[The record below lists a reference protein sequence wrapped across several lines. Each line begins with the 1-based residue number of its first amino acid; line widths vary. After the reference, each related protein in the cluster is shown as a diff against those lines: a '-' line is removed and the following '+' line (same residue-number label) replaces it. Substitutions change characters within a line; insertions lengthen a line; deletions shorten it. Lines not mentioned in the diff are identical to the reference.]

1 MADIIQKSFNSS
13 RREIKYLNRDF
24 SSFKTSLIEYSKT
37 YFPRTYKDFSDAS
50 PGMMFIEMASYI
62 GDVLSYYTD
71 YQFKE
76 SLMPYAE
83 ERKNVLAL
91 ANYLG
96 YKTKPTKSST
106 TNIDLYQLIPSIKD
120 SNNNYIPDN
129 NYALKIR
136 EYMEVSNESGVS
148 FITTDPVDFSLDSKF
163 SPREV
168 TVYSRDNYGIP
179 QFFLLK
185 KSTKVI
191 AGKITTS
198 SFTVGASVPFYK
210 ISLSENNVIDIIDV
224 KDSDNNKWY
233 EVDYLAQDLIFTETE
248 NTSFTN
254 NSYVQY
260 SSEVPKLIKSFKTS
274 RKFVVNVTANNTTY
288 LEFGA
293 GTDATSDEVIYPN
306 SELVGV
312 GLKNISN
319 LNLNYDTSKLL
330 NSETFG
336 QSPSNTVLT
345 VQYLVGGG
353 LTSNS
358 PSDTIKNISSVT
370 YLNDVSG
377 LNPSQNSLLTTVKNS
392 FRISN
397 PDPAVG
403 GQNEESVEEIRQNAL
418 ANFGSQN
425 RTVTVDDYIS
435 RIYSIP
441 PRFGSIAKVMVIPN
455 SDLSISTNQTLLN
468 GFVNNEN
475 QTTLINNSLENNFRK
490 VNFDVSNPFSLNLYV
505 LSYNSNKNLT
515 QTNDAL
521 VYNIRHYLQK
531 YKIISDSIN
540 IIDGYIINIG
550 VDFKI
555 LVYNNFNR
563 KEVLDQCLQKAKD
576 FFNVD
581 KWYFNQPININQLE
595 LELAKVEGVQSISE
609 VVFKNLNQND
619 GNYSPHEYNLS
630 EATHNKIIYPSLDPS
645 VFEVKFPDNDIRGA
659 VI

>member
-148 FITTDPVDFSLDSKF
+148 FISIDPVDFSLDSKF

-254 NSYVQY
+254 NTYVQY

-306 SELVGV
+306 SELVGI
-312 GLKNISN
+312 GLNNISN

-397 PDPAVG
+397 PNPAVG

-505 LSYNSNKNLT
+505 LSYDSNKNLT

-555 LVYNNFNR
+555 LVYNNFNK

>member
-254 NSYVQY
+254 NTYVQY

-306 SELVGV
+306 SELVGI

-370 YLNDVSG
+370 FLNDVSG

-397 PDPAVG
+397 PNPAVG

>member
-254 NSYVQY
+254 NTYVQY

-397 PDPAVG
+397 PNPAVG
-403 GQNEESVEEIRQNAL
+403 GQNQESVEEIRQNAL

-531 YKIISDSIN
+531 YKIISDSVN

-555 LVYNNFNR
+555 LVYNNFNK

-576 FFNVD
+576 FFNID

-595 LELAKVEGVQSISE
+595 LELAKVEGLGEARAKKI
-609 VVFKNLNQND
+609 KNMLTTKNKLQKESNQKT
-619 GNYSPHEYNLS
+619 L
-630 EATHNKIIYPSLDPS
+630 T
-645 VFEVKFPDNDIRGA
+645 
-659 VI
+659 

>member
-306 SELVGV
+306 SELVGI
-312 GLKNISN
+312 GLNNISN

-370 YLNDVSG
+370 FLNDVSG

-397 PDPAVG
+397 PNPAVG

-555 LVYNNFNR
+555 LVYNNFNK

>member
-1 MADIIQKSFNSS
+1 MSDIIQKSFNGS

-24 SSFKTSLIEYSKT
+24 SSFKSSLIEYSKT
-37 YFPRTYKDFSDAS
+37 YFPRTYKDFSEAS

-83 ERKNVLAL
+83 ERKNVIAL

-96 YKTKPTKSST
+96 YKTKPTKSAT
-106 TNIDLYQLIPSIKD
+106 TNIDLYQLIPSTKD

-185 KSTKVI
+185 KSVKVI
-191 AGKITTS
+191 AGKITTK
-198 SFTVGASVPFYK
+198 SFTVGTSVPFYK
-210 ISLSENNVIDIIDV
+210 ISLSELNVIDIIDV
-224 KDSDNNKWY
+224 RDSDNNKWY
-233 EVDYLAQDLIFTETE
+233 EVDYLAQDLVFTETE
-248 NTSFTN
+248 NTDFTN
-254 NSYVQY
+254 NAYVQY

-274 RKFVVNVTANNTTY
+274 RKFVVNVTANNVTY

-306 SELVGV
+306 SELVGI
-312 GLKNISN
+312 GLTNISN

-336 QSPSNTVLT
+336 QAPSNTVLT

-353 LTSNS
+353 ILSNS

-370 YLNDVSG
+370 YLNDTTG
-377 LNPSQNSLLTTVKNS
+377 LTPSQNSLLTTVKNS
-392 FRISN
+392 LRISN
-397 PDPAVG
+397 PNPAVG

-425 RTVTVDDYIS
+425 RTVTVDDYVS

-455 SDLSISTNQTLLN
+455 SDLSISTNQTILN

-475 QTTLINNSLENNFRK
+475 QTSLINNSLENNYRK

-515 QTNDAL
+515 QINEAL
-521 VYNIRHYLQK
+521 VYNIRQYLQK
-531 YKIISDSIN
+531 YKIISDSVN
-540 IIDGYIINIG
+540 IIDGYIINVG

-555 LVYNNFNR
+555 LVYNNFNK

-576 FFNVD
+576 FFNID

-595 LELAKVEGVQSISE
+595 LELAKVEGVQSVAEIK
-609 VVFKNLNQND
+609 FKNLTQND

-645 VFEVKFPDNDIRGA
+645 VFEVKYPDNDIRGA

>member
-1 MADIIQKSFNSS
+1 MADIIQKSFNNS

-106 TNIDLYQLIPSIKD
+106 TNIDLYQLIPSTKD

-148 FITTDPVDFSLDSKF
+148 FITIDPVDFSLDSKF

-185 KSTKVI
+185 KSVKVI

-198 SFTVGASVPFYK
+198 SFTVGSAIPFYK

-254 NSYVQY
+254 NTYVQY

-274 RKFVVNVTANNTTY
+274 RKFVVNVTANNITY

-306 SELVGV
+306 SELVGI

-370 YLNDVSG
+370 FLNDISG
-377 LNPSQNSLLTTVKNS
+377 LTPSQNSLLTTVKNS

-397 PDPAVG
+397 PNPAVG

-455 SDLSISTNQTLLN
+455 SNLSISTNQTLLN

-515 QTNDAL
+515 QTNEAL

-609 VVFKNLNQND
+609 VTFKNLNQND
-619 GNYSPHEYNLS
+619 GDYSPHEYNLF

>member
-198 SFTVGASVPFYK
+198 SFTVGTSVPFYK

-254 NSYVQY
+254 NTYVQY

-306 SELVGV
+306 SELVGI
-312 GLKNISN
+312 GLNNISN

-555 LVYNNFNR
+555 LVYNNFNK

-595 LELAKVEGVQSISE
+595 LELAKVEGVQSIYE
-609 VVFKNLNQND
+609 VVFKNLNQNN

>member
-1 MADIIQKSFNSS
+1 MADIIQKSFNNS

-50 PGMMFIEMASYI
+50 PGMMFIEMASYV
-62 GDVLSYYTD
+62 GDILSYYTD

-106 TNIDLYQLIPSIKD
+106 TNIDLYQLIPSTKD

-148 FITTDPVDFSLDSKF
+148 FITIDPVDFSLDSKF

-185 KSTKVI
+185 KSVKII

-198 SFTVGASVPFYK
+198 SFTVGSSVPFYK

-254 NSYVQY
+254 NTYVQY

-306 SELVGV
+306 SELVGI

-370 YLNDVSG
+370 FLNDISG
-377 LNPSQNSLLTTVKNS
+377 LTPSQNSLLTTVKNS

-397 PDPAVG
+397 PNPAVG

-455 SDLSISTNQTLLN
+455 SNLSISTNQTLLN

-515 QTNDAL
+515 QTNEAL

-531 YKIISDSIN
+531 YKIISDSVN

-555 LVYNNFNR
+555 LVYNNFNK

-619 GNYSPHEYNLS
+619 GDYSPHEYNLS

-645 VFEVKFPDNDIRGA
+645 VFEVKYPDNDIRGA

>member
-1 MADIIQKSFNSS
+1 MADIIQKSFNDSKKD
-13 RREIKYLNRDF
+13 IKYLNRDF
-24 SSFKTSLIEYSKT
+24 TSFKASLIEYSKT

-96 YKTKPTKSST
+96 YKTKPTKSAT
-106 TNIDLYQLIPSIKD
+106 TNIDLYQIIPAIKD
-120 SNNNYIPDN
+120 VNNNYIPDN

-136 EYMEVSNESGVS
+136 ENMEVSNESGIS

-168 TVYSRDNYGIP
+168 TVYSRDNYGVP

-185 KSTKVI
+185 KSVKII
-191 AGKITTS
+191 AGKITTA
-198 SFTVGASVPFYK
+198 SFTVGSPVQFYK
-210 ISLSENNVIDIIDV
+210 ISLSENDVINIIDV
-224 KDSDNNKWY
+224 RDSDNNRWY
-233 EVDYLAQDLIFTETE
+233 EVDYLAQDLVFTETE
-248 NTSFTN
+248 NTEFTN
-254 NSYVQY
+254 DNYVQY

-306 SELVGV
+306 SELVGI
-312 GLKNISN
+312 GLRNISN

-330 NSETFG
+330 KSETFG
-336 QSPSNTVLT
+336 QAPSNTVLT

-353 LTSNS
+353 LSSNS
-358 PSDTIKNISSVT
+358 PSDTIKNISSVVF
-370 YLNDVSG
+370 LNDISG
-377 LNPSQNSLLTTVKNS
+377 LTPSQNSLLTTIKNS
-392 FRISN
+392 LRISN
-397 PDPAVG
+397 PNPAVG
-403 GQNEESVEEIRQNAL
+403 GQDQESVEEIRQNAL
-418 ANFGSQN
+418 ANFASQN

-455 SDLSISTNQTLLN
+455 SSLSISTNQTLLN
-468 GFVNNEN
+468 GFVNNDN
-475 QTTLINNSLENNFRK
+475 QTTLINNALENNYRK

-515 QTNDAL
+515 QTNEAL
-521 VYNIRHYLQK
+521 IYNIRQYLQK
-531 YKIISDSIN
+531 YKIISDSVN

-555 LVYNNFNR
+555 LVYNNFN
-563 KEVLDQCLQKAKD
+563 KKDVLNQCLQKAKD
-576 FFNVD
+576 FFNID
-581 KWYFNQPININQLE
+581 KWYFNQPININQFE
-595 LELAKVEGVQSISE
+595 LELAKVEGVQSVAE
-609 VVFKNLNQND
+609 VKFKNLTQND
-619 GNYSPHEYNLS
+619 GDYSPHEYNLL
-630 EATHNKIIYPSLDPS
+630 EATQNKIVYPSLDPS

>member
-1 MADIIQKSFNSS
+1 MADIIQKSFNGS

-24 SSFKTSLIEYSKT
+24 SSFKSSLIEYSKT

-96 YKTKPTKSST
+96 YKTKPTKSAT
-106 TNIDLYQLIPSIKD
+106 TNIDLYQLIPSTKD

-185 KSTKVI
+185 KSVKVI
-191 AGKITTS
+191 AGKITTK
-198 SFTVGASVPFYK
+198 SFTVGTSVPFYK
-210 ISLSENNVIDIIDV
+210 ISLSELNVIDIIDV
-224 KDSDNNKWY
+224 RDSDNNKWY
-233 EVDYLAQDLIFTETE
+233 EVDYLAQDLVFTETE
-248 NTSFTN
+248 NTDFTN
-254 NSYVQY
+254 NAYVQY

-274 RKFVVNVTANNTTY
+274 RKFVVNVTANNVTY

-306 SELVGV
+306 SELVGI
-312 GLKNISN
+312 GLTNISN

-336 QSPSNTVLT
+336 QAPSNTVLT

-353 LTSNS
+353 ILSNS

-370 YLNDVSG
+370 YLNDTTG
-377 LNPSQNSLLTTVKNS
+377 LTPSQNSLLTTVKNS
-392 FRISN
+392 LRISN
-397 PDPAVG
+397 PNPAVG

-425 RTVTVDDYIS
+425 RTVTVDDYVS

-455 SDLSISTNQTLLN
+455 SDLSISTNQTILN

-475 QTTLINNSLENNFRK
+475 QTSLINNSLENNYRK

-515 QTNDAL
+515 QINETL
-521 VYNIRHYLQK
+521 VYNIRQYLQK
-531 YKIISDSIN
+531 YKIISDSVN

-555 LVYNNFNR
+555 LVYNNFNK
-563 KEVLDQCLQKAKD
+563 KEVLDQCIQKAKD
-576 FFNVD
+576 FFNID

-595 LELAKVEGVQSISE
+595 LELAKVEGVQSVAEIK
-609 VVFKNLNQND
+609 FKNLTQND

-645 VFEVKFPDNDIRGA
+645 VFEVKYPDNDIRGA

>member
-1 MADIIQKSFNSS
+1 MADIIQKSFNNS

-106 TNIDLYQLIPSIKD
+106 TNIDLYQLIPSTKD
-120 SNNNYIPDN
+120 SDNNYIPDN

-148 FITTDPVDFSLDSKF
+148 FITIDPVDFSLDSKF

-191 AGKITTS
+191 AGKITSS
-198 SFTVGASVPFYK
+198 SFTVGLSVPFYK

-248 NTSFTN
+248 NTNFTN
-254 NSYVQY
+254 NTYVQY

-306 SELVGV
+306 SELVGI

-370 YLNDVSG
+370 FLNDISG
-377 LNPSQNSLLTTVKNS
+377 LTPSQNSLLTTVKNS

-397 PDPAVG
+397 PNPAVG

-455 SDLSISTNQTLLN
+455 SNLSISTNQTLLN

-515 QTNDAL
+515 QTNEAL

-555 LVYNNFNR
+555 LVYNNFNK

-609 VVFKNLNQND
+609 VTFKNLNQND
-619 GNYSPHEYNLS
+619 GDYSPHEYNLS

>member
-13 RREIKYLNRDF
+13 KREIKYLNRDF
-24 SSFKTSLIEYSKT
+24 SSFKSSLIEYAKT

-96 YKTKPTKSST
+96 YKTKPTKSAT
-106 TNIDLYQLIPSIKD
+106 TEIDVYQLIPATKD

-136 EYMEVSNESGVS
+136 EYMEVSNETGVS
-148 FITTDPVDFSLDSKF
+148 FITTDPIDFSLDSKF
-163 SPREV
+163 SPREIS
-168 TVYSRDNYGIP
+168 VYSRDEYGIP

-185 KSTKVI
+185 KSAKVI

-198 SFTVGASVPFYK
+198 TFTVGSAVPFYK
-210 ISLSENNVIDIIDV
+210 ISLTEDNVIDVIDV
-224 KDSDNNKWY
+224 RDSDNNKWY
-233 EVDYLAQDLIFTETE
+233 EVDYLAQDLIFIETE
-248 NTSFTN
+248 NTVFTN
-254 NSYVQY
+254 NNYVQY
-260 SSEVPKLIKSFKTS
+260 SSEVPKLIKSLKTS

-288 LEFGA
+288 LEFGP
-293 GTDATSDEVIYPN
+293 GTNVTSDEIIYPN
-306 SELVGV
+306 SELIGV
-312 GLKNISN
+312 GLQNIKN

-330 NSETFG
+330 NSETYG
-336 QSPSNTVLT
+336 QSPTNTVLT

-353 LTSNS
+353 LESNS
-358 PSDTIKNISSVT
+358 PSDTIKNISSVVF
-370 YLNDVSG
+370 LNDITG
-377 LNPSQNSLLTTVKNS
+377 LTPSQNSLLTTVKNS
-392 FRISN
+392 LRISN
-397 PDPAVG
+397 PNPAVG
-403 GQNEESVEEIRQNAL
+403 GQNEENVEEIRQNAL

-425 RTVTVDDYIS
+425 RTVTIDDYIS
-435 RIYSIP
+435 RIYSLP
-441 PRFGSIAKVMVIPN
+441 PRFGSIAKVTVLPN
-455 SDLSISTNQTLLN
+455 SDLSISTNQNLLS
-468 GFVNNEN
+468 GFVNNKN
-475 QTTLINNSLENNFRK
+475 QTTLIDNSLENNFRK
-490 VNFDVSNPFSLNLYV
+490 VNFDVSNPFSLNLYI

-515 QTNDAL
+515 QTNEAMI
-521 VYNIRHYLQK
+521 YNLRQYLQK

-550 VDFKI
+550 IDFKI
-555 LVYNNFNR
+555 LVYNNFNK

-576 FFNVD
+576 FFKID

-595 LELAKVEGVQSISE
+595 LELAKVEGVQSVAE
-609 VVFKNLNQND
+609 VKFKNLTQND
-619 GNYSPHEYNLS
+619 GNYSPHEYNLD
-630 EATHNKIIYPSLDPS
+630 EATINNIIYPSLDPS

>member
-24 SSFKTSLIEYSKT
+24 SSFKSSLIEYSKT
-37 YFPRTYKDFSDAS
+37 YFPRTYKDFSEAS

-96 YKTKPTKSST
+96 YKTKPTKSAT
-106 TNIDLYQLIPSIKD
+106 TNIDLYQLIPSTKD

-168 TVYSRDNYGIP
+168 TVYSRDNYGVP

-185 KSTKVI
+185 KSVKVI
-191 AGKITTS
+191 AGKITTK
-198 SFTVGASVPFYK
+198 SFTVGTAVPFYK
-210 ISLSENNVIDIIDV
+210 ISFSELNVIDIIDV
-224 KDSDNNKWY
+224 RDSDNNKWY

-248 NTSFTN
+248 NTDFTN
-254 NSYVQY
+254 NTYVQY
-260 SSEVPKLIKSFKTS
+260 SAEVPKLIKSFKTS
-274 RKFVVNVTANNTTY
+274 RKFVTNVTANNVTY

-312 GLKNISN
+312 GLQNINN

-336 QSPSNTVLT
+336 QAPSNTVLT

-353 LTSNS
+353 ILSNS

-370 YLNDVSG
+370 YLNDTTG
-377 LNPSQNSLLTTVKNS
+377 LTPSQNSLLTTVKNS
-392 FRISN
+392 LRISN
-397 PDPAVG
+397 PNPAVG

-425 RTVTVDDYIS
+425 RTVTVDDYVS
-435 RIYSIP
+435 RVYSIP

-455 SDLSISTNQTLLN
+455 SDLSISTNQTLLS
-468 GFVNNEN
+468 GFINNEN

-515 QTNDAL
+515 QINDAL
-521 VYNIRHYLQK
+521 VYNIRQYLQK
-531 YKIISDSIN
+531 YKIISDSVN
-540 IIDGYIINIG
+540 IIDGYIINLG

-555 LVYNNFNR
+555 LVYNNFNK

-576 FFNVD
+576 FFNID
-581 KWYFNQPININQLE
+581 KWYFNQPININQFE
-595 LELAKVEGVQSISE
+595 LELAKIEGVQSVAE
-609 VVFKNLNQND
+609 VTFKNLTQND
-619 GNYSPHEYNLS
+619 GDYSPHEYNLS

-645 VFEVKFPDNDIRGA
+645 VFEVKYPDNDIRGA

>member
-24 SSFKTSLIEYSKT
+24 SSFKSSLIEYSKT

-148 FITTDPVDFSLDSKF
+148 FITIDPVDFSLDSKF

-248 NTSFTN
+248 NTNFTN
-254 NSYVQY
+254 NTYVQY

-306 SELVGV
+306 SELVGI

-555 LVYNNFNR
+555 LVYNNFNK

>member
-248 NTSFTN
+248 NTNFTN
-254 NSYVQY
+254 NTYVQY

-306 SELVGV
+306 SELVGI
-312 GLKNISN
+312 GLNNISN

-370 YLNDVSG
+370 FLNDVSG

-397 PDPAVG
+397 PNPAVG

-515 QTNDAL
+515 QTNEAL

-555 LVYNNFNR
+555 LVYNNFNK

>member
-1 MADIIQKSFNSS
+1 MADIIQKSFNNS

-106 TNIDLYQLIPSIKD
+106 TNIDLYQLIPSTKD

-148 FITTDPVDFSLDSKF
+148 FITIDPVDFSLDSKF

-185 KSTKVI
+185 KSVKVI

-198 SFTVGASVPFYK
+198 SFTVGLSVPFYK

-254 NSYVQY
+254 NTYVQY

-306 SELVGV
+306 SELVGI

-345 VQYLVGGG
+345 VQYLIGGG

-370 YLNDVSG
+370 FLNDISG
-377 LNPSQNSLLTTVKNS
+377 LTPSQNSLLTTVKNS

-397 PDPAVG
+397 PNPAVG

-515 QTNDAL
+515 QTNEAL

-555 LVYNNFNR
+555 LVYNNFNK

-581 KWYFNQPININQLE
+581 KWYFNQPININQFE
-595 LELAKVEGVQSISE
+595 LELAKIEGVQSVAE
-609 VVFKNLNQND
+609 VTFKNLNQND
-619 GNYSPHEYNLS
+619 GDYSPHEYNLS

>member
-148 FITTDPVDFSLDSKF
+148 FISIDPVDFSLDSKF

-210 ISLSENNVIDIIDV
+210 ISLSELNVIDIIDV

-254 NSYVQY
+254 NTYVQY

-397 PDPAVG
+397 PNPAVG
-403 GQNEESVEEIRQNAL
+403 GQNQESVEEIRQNAL

>member
-24 SSFKTSLIEYSKT
+24 SSFKSSLIEYSKT

-148 FITTDPVDFSLDSKF
+148 FISIDPVDFSLDSKF

-306 SELVGV
+306 SELVGI

-397 PDPAVG
+397 PNPAVG

>member
-1 MADIIQKSFNSS
+1 MADIIQKSFNNS

-106 TNIDLYQLIPSIKD
+106 TNIDLYQLIPSTKD

-148 FITTDPVDFSLDSKF
+148 FITIDPVDFSLDSKF

-191 AGKITTS
+191 AGKITTT
-198 SFTVGASVPFYK
+198 SFTVGSAIPFYK

-254 NSYVQY
+254 NTYVQY

-306 SELVGV
+306 SELVGI

-370 YLNDVSG
+370 FLNDISG
-377 LNPSQNSLLTTVKNS
+377 LTPSQNSLLTTVKNS

-397 PDPAVG
+397 PNPAVG

-455 SDLSISTNQTLLN
+455 SNLSISTNQTLLN

-515 QTNDAL
+515 QTNEAL

-555 LVYNNFNR
+555 LVYNNFNK

-581 KWYFNQPININQLE
+581 KWYFNQPININQFE
-595 LELAKVEGVQSISE
+595 LELAKIEGVQSVAE
-609 VVFKNLNQND
+609 VTFKNLNQND
-619 GNYSPHEYNLS
+619 GDYSPHEYNLS

>member
-13 RREIKYLNRDF
+13 KREIKYLNRDF
-24 SSFKTSLIEYSKT
+24 SSFKSSLIEYAKT

-96 YKTKPTKSST
+96 YKTKPTKSAT
-106 TNIDLYQLIPSIKD
+106 TEIDVYQLIPATKD

-136 EYMEVSNESGVS
+136 EYMEVSNETGVS
-148 FITTDPVDFSLDSKF
+148 FITTDPIDFSLDSKF
-163 SPREV
+163 SPREIS
-168 TVYSRDNYGIP
+168 VYSRDEYGIP

-185 KSTKVI
+185 KSAKVI

-198 SFTVGASVPFYK
+198 TFTVGSAVPFYK
-210 ISLSENNVIDIIDV
+210 ISLTEDNVIDVIDV
-224 KDSDNNKWY
+224 RDSDNNKWY
-233 EVDYLAQDLIFTETE
+233 EVDYLAQDLIFIETE
-248 NTSFTN
+248 NTVFTN
-254 NSYVQY
+254 NNYVQY
-260 SSEVPKLIKSFKTS
+260 SSEVPKLIKSLKTS

-288 LEFGA
+288 LEFGP
-293 GTDATSDEVIYPN
+293 GTNVTSDEIIYPN
-306 SELVGV
+306 SELIGV
-312 GLKNISN
+312 GLQNIKN

-330 NSETFG
+330 NSETYG
-336 QSPSNTVLT
+336 QSPTNTVLT

-353 LTSNS
+353 LESNS
-358 PSDTIKNISSVT
+358 PSDTIKNISSVVF
-370 YLNDVSG
+370 LNDITG
-377 LNPSQNSLLTTVKNS
+377 LTPSQNSLLTTVKNS
-392 FRISN
+392 LRISN
-397 PDPAVG
+397 PNPAVG

-425 RTVTVDDYIS
+425 RTVTIDDYIS
-435 RIYSIP
+435 RIYSLP
-441 PRFGSIAKVMVIPN
+441 PRFGSIAKVTVLPN
-455 SDLSISTNQTLLN
+455 SDLSISTNQNLLS
-468 GFVNNEN
+468 GFVNNKN
-475 QTTLINNSLENNFRK
+475 QTTLIDNSLENNFRK
-490 VNFDVSNPFSLNLYV
+490 VNFDVSNPFSLNLYI

-515 QTNDAL
+515 QTNEAL
-521 VYNIRHYLQK
+521 IYNLRQYLQK

-550 VDFKI
+550 IDFKI
-555 LVYNNFNR
+555 LVYNNFNK

-576 FFNVD
+576 FFKID

-595 LELAKVEGVQSISE
+595 LELAKVEGVQSVAE
-609 VVFKNLNQND
+609 VKFKNLTQND
-619 GNYSPHEYNLS
+619 GNYSPHEYNLD
-630 EATHNKIIYPSLDPS
+630 EATINNIIYPSLDPS

>member
-1 MADIIQKSFNSS
+1 MADIIQKSFNNS

-106 TNIDLYQLIPSIKD
+106 TNIDLYQLIPSTKD

-148 FITTDPVDFSLDSKF
+148 FITIDPVDFSLDSKF

-185 KSTKVI
+185 KSVKVI

-198 SFTVGASVPFYK
+198 SFTVSSAIPFYK

-254 NSYVQY
+254 NTYVQY

-306 SELVGV
+306 SELVGI

-370 YLNDVSG
+370 FLNDISG
-377 LNPSQNSLLTTVKNS
+377 LTPSQNSLLTTVKNS

-397 PDPAVG
+397 PNPAVG

-455 SDLSISTNQTLLN
+455 SNLSISTNQTLLN

-490 VNFDVSNPFSLNLYV
+490 INFDVSNPFSLNLYV

-515 QTNDAL
+515 QTNEAL
-521 VYNIRHYLQK
+521 IYNIRHYLQK

-555 LVYNNFNR
+555 LVYNNFNK

-576 FFNVD
+576 FFNID

-609 VVFKNLNQND
+609 VTFKNLNQND

>member
-254 NSYVQY
+254 NTYVQY

-306 SELVGV
+306 SELVGI
-312 GLKNISN
+312 GLNNISN

-370 YLNDVSG
+370 FLNDVSG

-397 PDPAVG
+397 PNPAVG

-515 QTNDAL
+515 QTNEAL

-555 LVYNNFNR
+555 LVYNNFNK

>member
-24 SSFKTSLIEYSKT
+24 SSFKSSLIEYSKT

-50 PGMMFIEMASYI
+50 PGMMFIEMAAYI

-91 ANYLG
+91 SNYLG
-96 YKTKPTKSST
+96 YKTKPTKSSN
-106 TNIDLYQLIPSIKD
+106 TNIDLYQLIPSTRD

-168 TVYSRDNYGIP
+168 TVYSRDNYGVP

-185 KSTKVI
+185 KSAKVI
-191 AGKITTS
+191 AGKIATK
-198 SFTVGASVPFYK
+198 SFTVGSAVPFYK
-210 ISLSENNVIDIIDV
+210 ISLSELNVIDIIGV

-254 NSYVQY
+254 NTYVQY

-274 RKFVVNVTANNTTY
+274 RKFVVNVTANNITY

-306 SELVGV
+306 SELVGI

-345 VQYLVGGG
+345 VQYLIGGG

-377 LNPSQNSLLTTVKNS
+377 LTPSQNSLLTTVKNS

-397 PDPAVG
+397 PSPAVG

-468 GFVNNEN
+468 GFVNNQN

-515 QTNDAL
+515 QTNEAL
-521 VYNIRHYLQK
+521 VYNIRQYLQK
-531 YKIISDSIN
+531 YKIISDSVN

-555 LVYNNFNR
+555 LVYNNFNK

-581 KWYFNQPININQLE
+581 KWYFNQPININQFE
-595 LELAKVEGVQSISE
+595 LELAKIEGVQSVAE

-619 GNYSPHEYNLS
+619 GDYSPHEYNLS

-645 VFEVKFPDNDIRGA
+645 VFEVKYPDNDIRGA

>member
-24 SSFKTSLIEYSKT
+24 SSFKSSLIEYSKT

-254 NSYVQY
+254 NTYVQY

-306 SELVGV
+306 SELVGI

-397 PDPAVG
+397 PNPAVG

>member
-1 MADIIQKSFNSS
+1 MADIIQKSFNNS

-106 TNIDLYQLIPSIKD
+106 TNIDLYQLIPSTKD

-148 FITTDPVDFSLDSKF
+148 FITIDPVDFSLDSKF

-185 KSTKVI
+185 KSVKVI

-198 SFTVGASVPFYK
+198 SFTVGSAVPFYK

-254 NSYVQY
+254 NTYVQY

-306 SELVGV
+306 SELVGI

-370 YLNDVSG
+370 FLNDISG
-377 LNPSQNSLLTTVKNS
+377 LTPSQNSLLTTVKNS

-397 PDPAVG
+397 PNPAVG

-455 SDLSISTNQTLLN
+455 SNLSISTNQTLLN

-515 QTNDAL
+515 QTNEAL

-555 LVYNNFNR
+555 LVYNNFNK

-581 KWYFNQPININQLE
+581 KWYFNQPININQFE
-595 LELAKVEGVQSISE
+595 LELAKIEGVQSVAE

-619 GNYSPHEYNLS
+619 GDYSPHEYNLS

>member
-1 MADIIQKSFNSS
+1 MADIIQKSFNNS

-106 TNIDLYQLIPSIKD
+106 TNIDLYQLIPSTKD

-148 FITTDPVDFSLDSKF
+148 FITIDPVDFSLDSKF

-185 KSTKVI
+185 KSVKVI

-198 SFTVGASVPFYK
+198 SFTVGSAIPFYK

-254 NSYVQY
+254 NTYVQY

-306 SELVGV
+306 SELVGI

-370 YLNDVSG
+370 FLNDISG
-377 LNPSQNSLLTTVKNS
+377 LTPSQNSLLTTVKNS

-397 PDPAVG
+397 PSPAVG

-455 SDLSISTNQTLLN
+455 SNLSISTNQTLLN

-515 QTNDAL
+515 QTNEAL
-521 VYNIRHYLQK
+521 VYNIRQYLQK
-531 YKIISDSIN
+531 YKIISDSVN

-555 LVYNNFNR
+555 LVYNNFNK

-576 FFNVD
+576 FFNID
-581 KWYFNQPININQLE
+581 KWYFNQPININQFE
-595 LELAKVEGVQSISE
+595 LELAKIEGVQSVAE
-609 VVFKNLNQND
+609 VTFKNLNQND
-619 GNYSPHEYNLS
+619 GDYSPHEYNLS

>member
-1 MADIIQKSFNSS
+1 MADIIQKSFNNS

-106 TNIDLYQLIPSIKD
+106 TNIDLYQLIPSTKD

-148 FITTDPVDFSLDSKF
+148 FITIDPVDFSLDSKF

-185 KSTKVI
+185 KSVKVI

-198 SFTVGASVPFYK
+198 SFTVGSAIPFYK

-254 NSYVQY
+254 NTYVQY

-306 SELVGV
+306 SELVGI

-370 YLNDVSG
+370 FLNDISG
-377 LNPSQNSLLTTVKNS
+377 LTPSQNSLLTTVKNS

-397 PDPAVG
+397 PSPAVG

-455 SDLSISTNQTLLN
+455 SNLSISTNQTLLN

-505 LSYNSNKNLT
+505 LSYDSNKNLT

-609 VVFKNLNQND
+609 VTFKNLNQND
-619 GNYSPHEYNLS
+619 GDYSPHEYNLS

-645 VFEVKFPDNDIRGA
+645 VFEVKYPDNDIRGA

>member
-24 SSFKTSLIEYSKT
+24 SSFKSSLIEYSKT

-148 FITTDPVDFSLDSKF
+148 FITIDPVDFSLDSKF

-254 NSYVQY
+254 NTYVQY

-397 PDPAVG
+397 PNPAVG

-455 SDLSISTNQTLLN
+455 SNLSISTNQTLLN

-505 LSYNSNKNLT
+505 LSYDSNKNLT

-555 LVYNNFNR
+555 LVYNNFNK

-581 KWYFNQPININQLE
+581 KWYFNQPININQFE

>member
-254 NSYVQY
+254 NTYVQY

-555 LVYNNFNR
+555 LVYNNFNK

-609 VVFKNLNQND
+609 VVFKNLNQNN

>member
-37 YFPRTYKDFSDAS
+37 YFPRTYKDFSEAS

-76 SLMPYAE
+76 SLMPFAE

-148 FITTDPVDFSLDSKF
+148 FITTDPIDFSLDSKF

-168 TVYSRDNYGIP
+168 TVYSRDNYGVP

-185 KSTKVI
+185 KSAKVI
-191 AGKITTS
+191 AGKITTK
-198 SFTVGASVPFYK
+198 SFTVGVSVPFYK
-210 ISLSENNVIDIIDV
+210 ISLSELNVVDIIDV
-224 KDSDNNKWY
+224 RDGDNNKWY

-248 NTSFTN
+248 NTDFTN
-254 NSYVQY
+254 NTYVQY
-260 SSEVPKLIKSFKTS
+260 SSEVPKLIKSLKTS
-274 RKFVVNVTANNTTY
+274 RKFVVNVTANNVTY

-312 GLKNISN
+312 GLQNINN

-330 NSETFG
+330 NSETLG
-336 QSPSNTVLT
+336 QAPSNTVLT

-353 LTSNS
+353 LLSNS

-370 YLNDVSG
+370 YLNDTTG
-377 LNPSQNSLLTTVKNS
+377 LTPSQNSLLTTVKNS
-392 FRISN
+392 LRISN
-397 PDPAVG
+397 PNPAIG

-425 RTVTVDDYIS
+425 RTVTVDDYVS

-515 QTNDAL
+515 QTNEAL
-521 VYNIRHYLQK
+521 VYNIRQYLQK
-531 YKIISDSIN
+531 YKIISDSVN

-550 VDFKI
+550 IDFKI
-555 LVYNNFNR
+555 LVYNNFNK

-576 FFNVD
+576 FFNID
-581 KWYFNQPININQLE
+581 KWYFNQPININQFE
-595 LELAKVEGVQSISE
+595 LELAKIEGVQSVAE
-609 VVFKNLNQND
+609 VTFKNLNQND

>member
-254 NSYVQY
+254 NTYVQY

-306 SELVGV
+306 SELVGI

-370 YLNDVSG
+370 FLNDVSG

-397 PDPAVG
+397 PNPAVG
-403 GQNEESVEEIRQNAL
+403 GQNQESVEEIRQNAL

-555 LVYNNFNR
+555 LVYNNFNK

>member
-13 RREIKYLNRDF
+13 RKEIKYLNRDF
-24 SSFKTSLIEYSKT
+24 SSFKASLIEYSKT
-37 YFPRTYKDFSDAS
+37 YFPRTYKDFSEAS

-76 SLMPYAE
+76 SLMPFAE

-136 EYMEVSNESGVS
+136 EYMEVSNESGVN
-148 FITTDPVDFSLDSKF
+148 FITTDPIDFSLDSKF

-168 TVYSRDNYGIP
+168 TVYSRDNYGVP

-185 KSTKVI
+185 KSAKVI
-191 AGKITTS
+191 AGKITTK
-198 SFTVGASVPFYK
+198 SFTVGTSVPFYK
-210 ISLSENNVIDIIDV
+210 ISLSELNVVDIIDV
-224 KDSDNNKWY
+224 RDSDNNKWY

-248 NTSFTN
+248 NTDFTN
-254 NSYVQY
+254 NTYVQY
-260 SSEVPKLIKSFKTS
+260 SSEVPKLIKSLKTS
-274 RKFVVNVTANNTTY
+274 RKFVVNVTANNVTY

-312 GLKNISN
+312 GLQNISN

-353 LTSNS
+353 LLSNS

-370 YLNDVSG
+370 YLNDTTG
-377 LNPSQNSLLTTVKNS
+377 LTPSQNSLLTTVKNS
-392 FRISN
+392 LRISN
-397 PDPAVG
+397 PNPAVG

-425 RTVTVDDYIS
+425 RTVTVDDYVS
-435 RIYSIP
+435 RVYSIP
-441 PRFGSIAKVMVIPN
+441 PRFGSIAKVMVLPN

-490 VNFDVSNPFSLNLYV
+490 VNFNVSNPFSLNLYV

-515 QTNDAL
+515 QTNEAL
-521 VYNIRHYLQK
+521 VYNIRQYLQK
-531 YKIISDSIN
+531 YKIISDSVN

-550 VDFKI
+550 IDFKI
-555 LVYNNFNR
+555 VVYNNFNK

-576 FFNVD
+576 FFNID
-581 KWYFNQPININQLE
+581 KWYFNQPINTNQLE
-595 LELAKVEGVQSISE
+595 LELAKVEGVQSVAE
-609 VVFKNLNQND
+609 VKFKNLTQND
-619 GNYSPHEYNLS
+619 GDYSPHEYNLS

-645 VFEVKFPDNDIRGA
+645 VFEVKYPDNDIRGA

>member
-136 EYMEVSNESGVS
+136 EYMEVSNESGVN

-254 NSYVQY
+254 NTYVQY

-306 SELVGV
+306 SELVGI

-397 PDPAVG
+397 PNPSVG

-555 LVYNNFNR
+555 LVYNNFNK

>member
-1 MADIIQKSFNSS
+1 MADIIQKSFNNS

-24 SSFKTSLIEYSKT
+24 SSFKASLIEYSKT

-106 TNIDLYQLIPSIKD
+106 TYIDLYQLIPSIKD

-136 EYMEVSNESGVS
+136 EYMEVSNESGLS

-168 TVYSRDNYGIP
+168 TVYSRDDYGVP

-191 AGKITTS
+191 AGKITTT
-198 SFTVGASVPFYK
+198 SFTVGSSVPFYK
-210 ISLSENNVIDIIDV
+210 ISLSENNVVDIIDV

-233 EVDYLAQDLIFTETE
+233 EVDYLAQDLVFTETE
-248 NTSFTN
+248 NTDFTN
-254 NSYVQY
+254 DSYVQY

-306 SELVGV
+306 SELVGI
-312 GLKNISN
+312 GLQNISN

-336 QSPSNTVLT
+336 QAPSNTVLT

-353 LTSNS
+353 LLSNS

-370 YLNDVSG
+370 YLNDTTG
-377 LNPSQNSLLTTVKNS
+377 LTPSQNSLLTTVKNS
-392 FRISN
+392 LRISN
-397 PDPAVG
+397 PNPAVG

-425 RTVTVDDYIS
+425 RTVTVDDYVS
-435 RIYSIP
+435 RVYSIP

-515 QTNDAL
+515 QSNEAL
-521 VYNIRHYLQK
+521 VYNIRQYLQK
-531 YKIISDSIN
+531 YKIISDSVN
-540 IIDGYIINIG
+540 IIDGYIINVGI
-550 VDFKI
+550 DFKI
-555 LVYNNFNR
+555 VVYNNFNK

-576 FFNVD
+576 FFNID
-581 KWYFNQPININQLE
+581 KWYFNQPINTNQFE
-595 LELAKVEGVQSISE
+595 LELAKVEGVQSVAE
-609 VVFKNLNQND
+609 VKFKNLTQND
-619 GNYSPHEYNLS
+619 GDYSPHEYNLS

-645 VFEVKFPDNDIRGA
+645 VFEVKYPDNDIRGA

>member
-1 MADIIQKSFNSS
+1 MADIIQKSFNNS

-148 FITTDPVDFSLDSKF
+148 FITIDPVDFSLDSKF

-191 AGKITTS
+191 AGKITTA
-198 SFTVGASVPFYK
+198 SFTVGSSVPFYK

-224 KDSDNNKWY
+224 KDNDNNKWY

-254 NSYVQY
+254 NTYVQY

-306 SELVGV
+306 SELVGI

-377 LNPSQNSLLTTVKNS
+377 LTPSQNSLLTTVKNS

-397 PDPAVG
+397 PSPAVG

-515 QTNDAL
+515 QTNEAL

-555 LVYNNFNR
+555 LVYNNFNK

-576 FFNVD
+576 FFNID

-609 VVFKNLNQND
+609 VVFKNLNQNN

>member
-254 NSYVQY
+254 NTYVQY

-306 SELVGV
+306 SELVGI
-312 GLKNISN
+312 GLNNISN

-358 PSDTIKNISSVT
+358 PSDTIKNIASVT
-370 YLNDVSG
+370 FLNDVSG

-397 PDPAVG
+397 PNPAVG

>member
-24 SSFKTSLIEYSKT
+24 SSFKSSLYVLGKYVFEYSI
-37 YFPRTYKDFSDAS
+37 KDD
-50 PGMMFIEMASYI
+50 
-62 GDVLSYYTD
+62 L
-71 YQFKE
+71 K
-76 SLMPYAE
+76 E

-96 YKTKPTKSST
+96 YKTKPTKSAT
-106 TNIDLYQLIPSIKD
+106 TNIDLYQLIPATKD

-168 TVYSRDNYGIP
+168 TVYSRDDYGVP

-191 AGKITTS
+191 AGKITTA
-198 SFTVGASVPFYK
+198 SFTVGTSVPFYK

-224 KDSDNNKWY
+224 KDSDNNRWY
-233 EVDYLAQDLIFTETE
+233 EVDYLAQDLVFTETE
-248 NTSFTN
+248 NTVFTN
-254 NSYVQY
+254 DSYVQY

-306 SELVGV
+306 SELIGV
-312 GLKNISN
+312 GLQNISN

-345 VQYLVGGG
+345 VQYLIGGG
-353 LTSNS
+353 LVSNS

-370 YLNDVSG
+370 YLNDTTG
-377 LNPSQNSLLTTVKNS
+377 LTPSQNSLLTTIKNS
-392 FRISN
+392 LRISN
-397 PDPAVG
+397 PNPAVG

-435 RIYSIP
+435 RVYSIP

-455 SDLSISTNQTLLN
+455 SDLSISTNQTLLS
-468 GFVNNEN
+468 GFVNNDNE
-475 QTTLINNSLENNFRK
+475 TTLINNSLENNFRK

-515 QTNDAL
+515 QINDAL
-521 VYNIRHYLQK
+521 VYNIRQYLQK

-555 LVYNNFNR
+555 LVYNNFNK

-581 KWYFNQPININQLE
+581 KWYFNQPININQFE
-595 LELAKVEGVQSISE
+595 LELAKIEGVQSVAE
-609 VVFKNLNQND
+609 VKFKNLTQND
-619 GNYSPHEYNLS
+619 GDYSPHEYNLS

-645 VFEVKFPDNDIRGA
+645 VFEVKYPDNDIRGA

>member
-1 MADIIQKSFNSS
+1 MADTIQKSFNGS

-24 SSFKTSLIEYSKT
+24 SSFKSSLIEYSKT

-96 YKTKPTKSST
+96 YKTKPTKSAT
-106 TNIDLYQLIPSIKD
+106 TNIDLYQLIPATKD

-168 TVYSRDNYGIP
+168 TVYSRDDYGVP

-191 AGKITTS
+191 AGKITTA
-198 SFTVGASVPFYK
+198 SFTVGTSVPFYK
-210 ISLSENNVIDIIDV
+210 ISLSENNVIDVIDV
-224 KDSDNNKWY
+224 KDSDNNRWY
-233 EVDYLAQDLIFTETE
+233 EVDYLAQDLVFTETE
-248 NTSFTN
+248 NTEFTN
-254 NSYVQY
+254 DSYVQY

-312 GLKNISN
+312 GLQNISN

-345 VQYLVGGG
+345 VQYLIGGG
-353 LTSNS
+353 LVSNS

-370 YLNDVSG
+370 
-377 LNPSQNSLLTTVKNS
+377 
-392 FRISN
+392 SN
-397 PDPAVG
+397 
-403 GQNEESVEEIRQNAL
+403 I
-418 ANFGSQN
+418 
-425 RTVTVDDYIS
+425 
-435 RIYSIP
+435 
-441 PRFGSIAKVMVIPN
+441 
-455 SDLSISTNQTLLN
+455 
-468 GFVNNEN
+468 
-475 QTTLINNSLENNFRK
+475 
-490 VNFDVSNPFSLNLYV
+490 
-505 LSYNSNKNLT
+505 
-515 QTNDAL
+515 
-521 VYNIRHYLQK
+521 
-531 YKIISDSIN
+531 
-540 IIDGYIINIG
+540 
-550 VDFKI
+550 
-555 LVYNNFNR
+555 
-563 KEVLDQCLQKAKD
+563 
-576 FFNVD
+576 
-581 KWYFNQPININQLE
+581 
-595 LELAKVEGVQSISE
+595 
-609 VVFKNLNQND
+609 
-619 GNYSPHEYNLS
+619 
-630 EATHNKIIYPSLDPS
+630 
-645 VFEVKFPDNDIRGA
+645 
-659 VI
+659 

>member
-1 MADIIQKSFNSS
+1 MADIIQKSFNNS

-106 TNIDLYQLIPSIKD
+106 TNIDLYQLIPSTKD

-148 FITTDPVDFSLDSKF
+148 FITIDPVDFSLDSKF

-185 KSTKVI
+185 KSGKVI

-198 SFTVGASVPFYK
+198 SFTVGSAIPFYK

-254 NSYVQY
+254 NTYVQY

-306 SELVGV
+306 SELVGI

-370 YLNDVSG
+370 FLNDISG
-377 LNPSQNSLLTTVKNS
+377 LTPSQNSLLTTVKNS

-397 PDPAVG
+397 PNPAVG

-555 LVYNNFNR
+555 LVYNNFNK

-609 VVFKNLNQND
+609 VTFKNLNQND
-619 GNYSPHEYNLS
+619 GDYSPHEYNLS